1 MGRTLGC
8 QPVGSVPCDAGLY
21 EFEDFVQL
29 PALVVGV
36 SCHDGRHFVLEG
48 IADVGVTP
56 ELRPVERFVDVGPR
70 PGEALVEAAGNFEAV
85 DLEFEPCAEVVQ
97 MPDVRLFAERGHPI
111 DVADVFGIGI
121 AESGE
126 AGRTAVFQLLFDRQ
140 RQIPPRVDMVGE
152 IFGDRDLR
160 RAAYDRYCVLDVD
173 VRNLPDEVRREQ
185 VAVFDHRSGP
195 DFGDREF
202 QPFRVFV
209 EHLLEDILPFELRL
223 DRFAVHEIV
232 GCGVDAGDD
241 LFRQLVVA
249 EVDRHVAPLHAFV
262 LEYLDLDRTITQQL
276 DRIAEGVV
284 DVRIVVDED
293 GRGIGFGFVEG
304 HAEFVGR
311 DFSVLETVLLRRGVH
326 AEADENCQKR
336 VGFHG

>member
-1 MGRTLGC
+1 M
-8 QPVGSVPCDAGLY
+8 
-21 EFEDFVQL
+21 
-29 PALVVGV
+29 
-36 SCHDGRHFVLEG
+36 
-48 IADVGVTP
+48 
-56 ELRPVERFVDVGPR
+56 
-70 PGEALVEAAGNFEAV
+70 
-85 DLEFEPCAEVVQ
+85 
-97 MPDVRLFAERGHPI
+97 
-111 DVADVFGIGI
+111 
-121 AESGE
+121 
-126 AGRTAVFQLLFDRQ
+126 
-140 RQIPPRVDMVGE
+140 
-152 IFGDRDLR
+152 
-160 RAAYDRYCVLDVD
+160 LDVD